1 MNKGSRCREF
11 SAPAL
16 ISRHLRQPLSGS
28 EDPESPGAKQ
38 AQGQSRTFGV
48 YRASV
53 NPKGW
58 RLRPEGAIAK
68 ALAPAPA
75 KRKGCR
81 VPSDRSLRVRPAWPP
96 QAFLH
101 RRLERSKR
109 KGRAAPLWFS
119 ASAQTPKVGDCD
131 QREQSP
137 RLLPLRLR
145 NERKPKGS
153 VCGVCWRAAI
163 ASPKADT
170 THATDGKR
178 P

>member
-1 MNKGSRCREF
+1 MPEPAPPCLSPSDTPRQPMNKGSRCREF

-81 VPSDRSLRVRPAWPP
+81 VPSDRSLRVRPASKPESRHHTRDRWKKAVGIKKSPRGAKPP
-96 QAFLH
+96 ATAAG
-101 RRLERSKR
+101 ERSER
-109 KGRAAPLWFS
+109 G
-119 ASAQTPKVGDCD
+119 
-131 QREQSP
+131 
-137 RLLPLRLR
+137 RLR
-145 NERKPKGS
+145 WAG
-153 VCGVCWRAAI
+153 GA
-163 ASPKADT
+163 
-170 THATDGKR
+170 KR
-178 P
+178 PRPE